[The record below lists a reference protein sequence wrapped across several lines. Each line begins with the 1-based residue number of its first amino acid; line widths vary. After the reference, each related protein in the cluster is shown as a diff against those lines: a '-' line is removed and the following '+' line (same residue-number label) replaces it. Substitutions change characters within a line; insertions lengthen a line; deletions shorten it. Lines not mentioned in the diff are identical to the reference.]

1 MAAHEHFICISSAD
15 WDNPYWTNQ
24 QHIMSRLAQKNKVL
38 YVESL
43 GLRQPVLQKKDI
55 RRMLRRLLR
64 FMQGPIKRNDNLYT
78 YSPLLIPFYKYP
90 CVRWLNHKIL
100 LFMLRRLQKKLRL
113 TDPILW
119 TYVPNAVSLQKEI
132 GEKLLVYHCV
142 DEIAANP
149 LIPGETVL
157 AMEKELLQC
166 ADIVFT
172 SSRQLYESKKEY
184 AREIHY
190 LPNVADVEHVLT
202 GHSAQIKIPDDVAQM
217 PHPVLGFIGAV
228 SNYKLDF
235 DLIVKIALSHPGWSI
250 VLIGALGEGEKEA
263 AVEVLR
269 GCKNIHLLG
278 GRPYKLLPQYLKSFD
293 VCLLPNRLNEY
304 TRNMFPMKFFE
315 YLASGRPVVAT
326 ALKSLAE
333 FTDYF
338 YQAGNHDEFIRF
350 IEDALNEN
358 CALSEQRINIAKKY
372 SWTARMEEISAI
384 LEKKLRS
391 KYAGQQII

>member
-1 MAAHEHFICISSAD
+1 MVAHEHFICISSAD

-43 GLRQPVLQKKDI
+43 GLRQPVMQKKDV
-55 RRMLRRLLR
+55 RRMIRRLLR
-64 FMQGPIKRNDNLYT
+64 FFRGPIRRSANLYT
-78 YSPLLIPFYKYP
+78 YSPLLIPFYKYSF
-90 CVRWLNHKIL
+90 VRWLNHKIL
-100 LFMLRRLQKKLRL
+100 LFMLWCLQKRL
-113 TDPILW
+113 CLTEPILW
-119 TYVPNAVSLQKEI
+119 TYVPNAVSLRGKI

-172 SSRQLYESKKEY
+172 SSKQLYESKKEY

-190 LPNVADVEHVLT
+190 LPNVADVEHILT
-202 GHSAQIKIPDDVAQM
+202 GQNAQIEIPDDVAQVS
-217 PHPVLGFIGAV
+217 HPVLGFIGAV

-235 DLIVKIALSHPGWSI
+235 DLIVRMASVHPEWSI

-269 GCKNIHLLG
+269 AYKNIHLLG
-278 GRPYKLLPQYLKSFD
+278 GRPYKLLPQYLRNFD

-304 TRNMFPMKFFE
+304 TRNMFPLKFFE

-333 FTDYF
+333 FTAYF
-338 YQAGNHDEFIRF
+338 YQAESHGEFIRLV
-350 IEDALNEN
+350 EKALHESDML
-358 CALSEQRINIAKKY
+358 ATQRIAIAKKY
-372 SWTARMEEISAI
+372 SWTLRMEEISQL
-384 LEKKLRS
+384 LEKKLG
-391 KYAGQQII
+391 KN